1 MTSADSKDKRQLS
14 IIGWREWLTLPELGI
29 KHIKVKVDSGA
40 RTSALHATKIRYL
53 ESVNGETWVSFVVTK
68 QLNPRKT
75 VRVRAPL
82 VEQRQVKSSL
92 GHATL
97 RPVIR
102 TLIQVGEESW
112 PIEITLVNR
121 DPMGFRM
128 LLGRSAVRKRFLIH
142 PSKSFL
148 QSKKRDKK

>member
-1 MTSADSKDKRQLS
+1 MSKSKRK
-14 IIGWREWLTLPELGI
+14 IIGWREYVALPELGI
-29 KHIKVKVDSGA
+29 DSLKVKVDSGA

-53 ESVNGETWVSFVVTK
+53 ERNDGQTWVSFVVTA
-68 QLNPRKT
+68 QLSPRHA

-82 VEQRQVKSSL
+82 VEQRMVKSST
-92 GHATL
+92 GHSSL

-102 TLIQVGEESW
+102 TNVKLGDEIW

-128 LLGRSAVRKRFLIH
+128 LLGRQAVKAKFLVH
-142 PSKSFL
+142 PARSFI
-148 QSKKRDKK
+148 QSKESSGK